1 MAKSG
6 MDYDKMSSLINKIET
21 SYASK
26 IHNSLTDNVQT
37 IVEKIKDAYSG
48 TAAESY
54 KTTFNT
60 TAKKIDDTMSEII
73 TKLKTNFESEKA
85 AYELQEKKMAE
96 SVSSEM

>member
-21 SYASK
+21 TYAAK
-26 IHNSLTDNVQT
+26 IHDSLTDNVQT

-48 TAAESY
+48 TAAEQY

-60 TAKKIDDTMSEII
+60 TAKKIDDTMAEII
-73 TKLKTNFESEKA
+73 AKLKNNFEAEKS

-96 SVSSEM
+96 SVSNEM